1 MTASRRVDS
10 PEKAAPGPVTRTKVV
25 SVVAAPHS
33 DRLTAVSGRRVLRR
47 RWNRVVRRYREA
59 EATWVLLLGVL
70 AVLLGAAM
78 YRFPGVV
85 PVGALVIP
93 AVIANLILGP
103 RTLPWFIVFVLSVVV
118 VAVAAGSDAQFTATR
133 VTGVVAAF
141 VIGLIILVASFRR
154 SRLGVAGA
162 RGESML
168 VDLRDRI
175 TSQARIPDLPHD
187 WYCESVMRSA
197 GGSSF
202 AGDFMVAAKASD
214 GSRLEV
220 AVVDVSG
227 KGEQAGTR
235 SLLLSGAFGGLL
247 AALPAGAFL
256 PAANDY
262 LLRQDWSEGFA
273 TAVHLS
279 LDLVSGRFE
288 LRSAGHP
295 PAVQLHAGSGRWGV
309 HEAEGP
315 VLGLMRD
322 AEFTVVSGTVQ
333 RGDALLLFTDG
344 IVETPQ
350 RDIGQGI
357 DKLLGHGER
366 LLRAGFENGAN
377 RLIRELDAMND
388 DQALLLLHRR

>member
-1 MTASRRVDS
+1 M
-10 PEKAAPGPVTRTKVV
+10 
-25 SVVAAPHS
+25 VAAPQS
-33 DRLTAVSGRRVLRR
+33 DRLTAVPGRRVLAR
-47 RWNRVVRRYREA
+47 RWNLAMRRFHDA
-59 EATWVLLLGVL
+59 EIAWVI
-70 AVLLGAAM
+70 LLGALTLVTGVFM
-78 YRFPGVV
+78 YLFPVVV
-85 PVGALVIP
+85 PLSALVIP
-93 AVIANLILGP
+93 AVVGNLMLGP

-118 VAVAAGSDAQFTATR
+118 IVVAAGSDAQFTTTR
-133 VTGVVAAF
+133 VTSVVVAF
-141 VIGLIILVASFRR
+141 LVGLIILVASFRR
-154 SRLGVAGA
+154 SRLGVAGT

-175 TSQARIPDLPHD
+175 TSQARIPELPTD

-202 AGDFMVAAKASD
+202 AGDFMVAAKARD
-214 GSRLEV
+214 GRRLEV

-247 AALPAGAFL
+247 AALPAEEFL

-279 LDLVSGRFE
+279 LDLVTGQFE

-309 HEAEGP
+309 HEVEGP
-315 VLGLMRD
+315 VLGLMGD
-322 AEFTVVSGTVQ
+322 AEFSVLTGTLL
-333 RGDALLLFTDG
+333 RGDALLMFTDG
-344 IVETPQ
+344 LVETPQ

-357 DKLLGHGER
+357 DRLLGHSER
-366 LLRAGFENGAN
+366 LLRLGFEHGAH
-377 RLIRELDAMND
+377 RLVRELDGMND

>member
-1 MTASRRVDS
+1 M
-10 PEKAAPGPVTRTKVV
+10 
-25 SVVAAPHS
+25 VAAPHS
-33 DRLTAVSGRRVLRR
+33 DRLTAVPARRVLAR
-47 RWNRVVRRYREA
+47 RWNQSVRRFREA
-59 EATWVLLLGVL
+59 EATWLVF
-70 AVLLGAAM
+70 LGALTLLA
-78 YRFPGVV
+78 GVALYQMPEIV
-85 PVGALVIP
+85 PVSAIVVP
-93 AVIANLILGP
+93 AVISNFVLTP
-103 RTLPWFIVFVLSVVV
+103 RTLPWFVVYALSVVV
-118 VAVAAGSDAQFTATR
+118 VVVSASRAAFTTVR
-133 VTGVVAAF
+133 VTGVVIAF

-175 TSQARIPDLPHD
+175 TKQARLPELPAD
-187 WYCESVMRSA
+187 WYSEAAMRSA

-202 AGDFMVAAKASD
+202 AGDFMVAARSRE
-214 GSRLEV
+214 GTRLEV

-247 AALPAGAFL
+247 AALPAGGFL

-279 LDLVSGRFE
+279 LDLVTGEFE

-309 HEAEGP
+309 HEAHGP
-315 VLGLMRD
+315 VLGLLPD
-322 AEFTVVSGTVQ
+322 AQFSVVTGKVQ

-344 IVETPQ
+344 LVETPQ
-350 RDIGQGI
+350 RDISLGI
-357 DKLLGHGER
+357 DKLLGHGEQ
-366 LLRAGFENGAN
+366 LLRAGFERGAH
-377 RLIRELDAMND
+377 RLLHQLDAIND